1 MKPSKPTVLLR
12 PRTTQDQSS
21 TEIPAMIRNSLWL
34 TITFV
39 MLALSPL
46 CRAQSPGVQTT
57 REPTK
62 TTLVTGLPG
71 FKDDSTGS
79 LVVEMG
85 NLQFVQSKNAIEIP
99 APLIIDVVIGSDSQ
113 RMIRGKVGTLSMFGP
128 YGSGRFLSLFRSNL
142 DTLTIQY
149 RDGDG
154 GLHGVIFTM
163 MVGKA
168 ELLKQQLIAQGART
182 TIATESSGSHKTS
195 KLSEATEQ
203 NP

>member
-1 MKPSKPTVLLR
+1 MKLSNATVLLC
-12 PRTTQDQSS
+12 PRTTQHASGI
-21 TEIPAMIRNSLWL
+21 EIPAMVRNSLLL
-34 TITFV
+34 TITFA

-46 CRAQSPGVQTT
+46 CLAQSPGVQTT

-62 TTLVTGLPG
+62 ATLVTGLPG
-71 FKDDSTGS
+71 FKDDSNGS
-79 LVVEMG
+79 LAVDKG

-99 APLIIDVVIGSDSQ
+99 APSIIDIVTGSDTQ
-113 RMIRGKVGTLSMFGP
+113 RVIRGKVGTVSMFGP

-154 GLHGVIFTM
+154 GLHGVIFTIV
-163 MVGKA
+163 VGKA

-182 TIATESSGSHKTS
+182 TIAAESSGSHKTS

>member
-1 MKPSKPTVLLR
+1 MKLSNPTVLLR
-12 PRTTQDQSS
+12 PRTTQDESG

-34 TITFV
+34 TITFA

-71 FKDDSTGS
+71 FKDDSNGS
-79 LVVEMG
+79 LAVEKG

-99 APLIIDVVIGSDSQ
+99 APSIIDVVTGSDSQ
-113 RMIRGKVGTLSMFGP
+113 RVIRGKVGTLSMFGP

-149 RDGDG
+149 RDDDG

-163 MVGKA
+163 VVGKA

-182 TIATESSGSHKTS
+182 TIATESSGSPRTS